1 MSVLSNET
9 VLPLRSGNVRPA
21 RVERLIAAQAW
32 TDAALAL
39 LELELPQW
47 RVRRLIYDDGEWHC
61 ALSRHRAM
69 PDWLDQTIE
78 TRDADLA
85 QAILGALAEARC
97 SSATP
102 GRTSVPGVTQHA
114 SPLYEPVSSENFA

>member
-1 MSVLSNET
+1 MRIPSNEIA
-9 VLPLRSGNVRPA
+9 LPARSGNVRPA

-47 RVRRLIYDDGEWHC
+47 RVRRLVYDDDEWHC

-69 PDWLDQTIE
+69 PDWLDQTVE
-78 TRDADLA
+78 THDTDLA
-85 QAILGALAEARC
+85 QAILGALAEARRI
-97 SSATP
+97 SAP
-102 GRTSVPGVTQHA
+102 MRRASVPTVVQNQT
-114 SPLYEPVSSENFA
+114 SFYEPVTSENFA

>member
-1 MSVLSNET
+1 MKPL
-9 VLPLRSGNVRPA
+9 LPLRSGNVRPPA
-21 RVERLIAAQAW
+21 SKRLIAAQAW

-47 RVRRLIYDDGEWHC
+47 RVRRLVYDDGEWHC

-97 SSATP
+97 ISATP
-102 GRTSVPGVTQHA
+102 GRTSVPAVTQHA